1 MVIVALQRSL
11 WRAKVQEH
19 GSHTAGIY
27 IYIYIYIFFFFHQF
41 IHARTSYVLFRFPS
55 LASPTSPYVPL
66 SLCLS
71 LKIILLTPGFLVFIR
86 QHPRCRGDR
95 SKRSRLEDARPRLQT
110 PQQTHHC
117 NLC

>member
-1 MVIVALQRSL
+1 MVIVGITHR
-11 WRAKVQEH
+11 KN
-19 GSHTAGIY
+19 IY
-27 IYIYIYIFFFFHQF
+27 IYIYIYIFS
-41 IHARTSYVLFRFPS
+41 INSRTHIILLILFS
-55 LASPTSPYVPL
+55 LSCLSNVPYVPL

-71 LKIILLTPGFLVFIR
+71 LKIILLTRGFLAFIR

>member
-1 MVIVALQRSL
+1 MVIVALQPSL
-11 WRAKVQEH
+11 WRTKLQER
-19 GSHTAGIY
+19 GSHTSRIYKY
-27 IYIYIYIFFFFHQF
+27 IYIYFPS
-41 IHARTSYVLFRFPS
+41 IHALTSSFLFCFPF

-71 LKIILLTPGFLVFIR
+71 LKIILLTRGFLAFIR